1 VPKHFLED
9 SPAEKGLK
17 NTASPKRKAPLKQD
31 SFIEEKK
38 QINFAQLMG
47 NIRNHIVT
55 IQNL

>member
-1 VPKHFLED
+1 LED

-31 SFIEEKK
+31 SFFEEKK